1 MSSIANAIDEARERL
16 SAAQLHTP
24 GGVLTKDERDAIL
37 RSTARAHGL
46 PGEHLYHLLAAKG
59 DAP

>member
-24 GGVLTKDERDAIL
+24 GGVLTNDEHDAIL

-46 PGEHLYHLLAAKG
+46 QQEQLVHLQRLIGGAT
-59 DAP
+59 

>member
-16 SAAQLHTP
+16 SAAKLHTP

-46 PGEHLYHLLAAKG
+46 QPDHLVHLQRLLGGAI
-59 DAP
+59 